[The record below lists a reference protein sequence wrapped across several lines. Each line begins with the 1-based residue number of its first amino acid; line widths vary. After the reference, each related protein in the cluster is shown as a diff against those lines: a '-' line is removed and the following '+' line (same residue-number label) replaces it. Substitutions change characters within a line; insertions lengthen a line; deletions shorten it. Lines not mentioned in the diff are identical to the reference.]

1 MGHLLVTKT
10 CADIKRH
17 DWGWL
22 PDDVCESRLRQDKR
36 SAAAKHPRDLALI
49 AMSLA
54 STPSSTRK
62 PSAIPV
68 CSAMVYGY
76 NNKLQAGAQHQL
88 APVDYFDCA
97 RRLRRGTAK
106 CWFRVIN
113 TPDVKKLVIKEVY
126 EALYR
131 TELVAAHGRRDAR
144 HRDQGSRA
152 TAMDLG
158 RFNPDRLHVIAAMF
172 GVTTLLGIQV

>member
-1 MGHLLVTKT
+1 MAPTTSSTTSSLAAVLLLCTAASAFFSV
-10 CADIKRH
+10 ADAKATTADGPPAEARL
-17 DWGWL
+17 GWL

-54 STPSSTRK
+54 QHAVVDAEAKVYDCVMDYATVA
-62 PSAIPV
+62 SAIPV
-68 CSAMVYGY
+68 CSAM
-76 NNKLQAGAQHQL
+76 HQL

-106 CWFRVIN
+106 CWFR
-113 TPDVKKLVIKEVY
+113 KLVIKEVY

-131 TELVAAHGRRDAR
+131 TELVAA
-144 HRDQGSRA
+144 
-152 TAMDLG
+152 M
-158 RFNPDRLHVIAAMF
+158 VEEM
-172 GVTTLLGIQV
+172 LGIVIKDHEPPQWI